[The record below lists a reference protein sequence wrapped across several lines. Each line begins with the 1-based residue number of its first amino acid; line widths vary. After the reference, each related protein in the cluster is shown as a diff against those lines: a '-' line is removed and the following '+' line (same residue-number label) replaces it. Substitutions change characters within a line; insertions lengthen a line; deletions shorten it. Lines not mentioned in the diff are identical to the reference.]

1 MKKEREKEKLL
12 YESSVMS
19 LCKST
24 SLPKY
29 DQNCCINTQ
38 ELEQR
43 EEGGYYVRFQ
53 LVWYKE
59 AALNWKAM
67 KSFQFL
73 NS

>member
-29 DQNCCINTQ
+29 DQNCCITTQ